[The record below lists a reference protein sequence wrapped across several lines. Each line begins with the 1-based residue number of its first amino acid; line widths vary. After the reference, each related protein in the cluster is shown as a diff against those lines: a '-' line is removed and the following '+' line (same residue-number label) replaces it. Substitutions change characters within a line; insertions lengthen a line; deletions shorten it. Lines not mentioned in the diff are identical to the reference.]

1 MASNRILPNCTQI
14 AMQNATATEEAE
26 EREYSEFYTQSQFI
40 TGLILY
46 PIFCIPGIIGNAL
59 TIIVLTQKT
68 MRTST
73 NAFLSALAISDMIKL
88 MNDLMYFIVLLI
100 SRSYPTIG
108 KTAFGYIYP
117 YAHFIFNL
125 AACVSSWLIVS
136 VAAERY
142 LMVCHAAQAKTL
154 CTRRIAI
161 IVSAVIYT
169 CMTILA
175 IPSAIRYKTV
185 SCFDYN
191 QNKTVYDIHVTEL
204 WMNENFETAY
214 NWIQNL
220 LRSVIPFLVL
230 IILNTYIINALR
242 KTRANRR
249 FSARNRITFMLIM
262 VIVVFVV
269 CITPDA
275 IMSACFGLGYY
286 DENLLVKGIREFTD
300 TLLAVN
306 AALNFVLYCLF
317 NKVFR
322 EHFRTIFCHRL
333 GGRRITMEPDESEYR
348 RLSDQKNNLSIATKL
363 TIQKTA
369 TTHV

>member
-1 MASNRILPNCTQI
+1 MEEILSNCTMSSI
-14 AMQNATATEEAE
+14 ENPGEGNKTEES
-26 EREYSEFYTQSQFI
+26 EYSAFYEQSQFI

-46 PIFCIPGIIGNAL
+46 PLCCIPGIIGNTL
-59 TIIVLTQKT
+59 TLIVLTQKT

-73 NAFLSALAISDMIKL
+73 NAFLGALAMSDMIKL
-88 MNDLMYFIVLLI
+88 LNDLIYFIVLLI
-100 SRSYPTIG
+100 GRTYPSVA

-117 YAHFIFNL
+117 YAHFVFNL

-142 LMVCHAAQAKTL
+142 IMVCHAAQAKTL
-154 CTRRIAI
+154 CTRRVAI
-161 IVSAVIYT
+161 IVSGTIYV
-169 CMTILA
+169 CMTLLA
-175 IPSAIRYKTV
+175 IPSVIRYKTV
-185 SCFDYN
+185 SCHDPHH
-191 QNKTVYDIHVTEL
+191 NKTVYNIVVTDL
-204 WMNENFETAY
+204 WMNETFVVAY
-214 NWIQNL
+214 NWTQNL

-275 IMSACFGLGYY
+275 IMSTCFGFGYY
-286 DENLLVKGIREFTD
+286 DANLLVKGIREFTD
-300 TLLAVN
+300 TLLTVN

-317 NKVFR
+317 NKIFR
-322 EHFRTIFCHRL
+322 DHFRTIFCR
-333 GGRRITMEPDESEYR
+333 GYVERRVAHEPDESEYR
-348 RLSDQKNNLSIATKL
+348 RLSDQKNHQST
-363 TIQKTA
+363 TTMTPIQKSA

>member
-1 MASNRILPNCTQI
+1 MSYENILPNCTL
-14 AMQNATATEEAE
+14 NVTTTEEFE
-26 EREYSEFYTQSQFI
+26 ENEYSDFYEQSQFI

-59 TIIVLTQKT
+59 TIIVLAQKT

-73 NAFLSALAISDMIKL
+73 NAFLCGLAISDMIKL
-88 MNDLMYFIVLLI
+88 MNDLMYSIVLLI
-100 SRSYPTIG
+100 SKFYPAVG
-108 KTAFGYIYP
+108 KIAFGYIYP

-142 LMVCHAAQAKTL
+142 LMVCHAGQAKVL
-154 CTRRIAI
+154 CTRRMAI
-161 IVSAVIYT
+161 NVSAVIYT
-169 CMTILA
+169 LMTILA

-185 SCFDYN
+185 ACFDYDL
-191 QNKTVYDIHVTEL
+191 KKIVYDVKVTDL
-204 WMNENFETAY
+204 WMNENFEKAY

-220 LRSVIPFLVL
+220 LRSVLPFLVL
-230 IILNTYIINALR
+230 IVLNTCIINDLR

-269 CITPDA
+269 CIAPDA
-275 IMSACFGLGYY
+275 IMSTCFGLGYY
-286 DENLLVKGIREFTD
+286 DENVLVKGIREFTD
-300 TLLAVN
+300 TLLTVN

-322 EHFRTIFCHRL
+322 EHFQTIFCQRSGSQTL
-333 GGRRITMEPDESEYR
+333 KLEQEEGEYR
-348 RLSDQKNNLSIATKL
+348 RFSY
-363 TIQKTA
+363 QKTDHSLTPKLSLNRIA